1 MKVKDIVPVIDVKET
16 VVFVPK
22 NTIENVPALKQ
33 LIDEQSH
40 ISYGEGL
47 YKDYVTM
54 VLAHIV
60 GNDHFCVFELF
71 KFKDELDI
79 VMDMDVE
86 KIESYMIDYD
96 WDMLRIIVK

>member
-1 MKVKDIVPVIDVKET
+1 MKLKEVVPVIDVKET

-22 NTIENVPALKQ
+22 TTIEKVPALKQ

-47 YKDYVTM
+47 YKDHVTM
-54 VLAHIV
+54 VLAHII
-60 GNDHFCVFELF
+60 GNDHFQILEVF

-79 VMDMDVE
+79 VMDMEIE
-86 KIESYMIDYD
+86 KIGSYMIDYD